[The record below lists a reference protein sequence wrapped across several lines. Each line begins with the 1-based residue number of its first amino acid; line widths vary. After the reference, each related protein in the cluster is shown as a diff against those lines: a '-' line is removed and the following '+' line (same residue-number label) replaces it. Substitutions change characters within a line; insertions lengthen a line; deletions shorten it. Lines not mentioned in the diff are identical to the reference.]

1 MNRNHQSD
9 LQLNDRMPLGR
20 HSFNYKGKRSK
31 KDQFSRRIE
40 DEHEQVNFEL
50 SDNSS
55 ESLETKAE

>member
-1 MNRNHQSD
+1 
-9 LQLNDRMPLGR
+9 MPFGR

-31 KDQFSRRIE
+31 KEFSRRIE

-55 ESLETKAE
+55 ESLETMAE